1 MSESKW
7 TPGPWFVSG
16 VRFKMNGGEWL
27 SVNRY
32 DEQTKKDENIALA
45 GYDPRNGAG
54 TADARL
60 ISASPDLADVVET
73 RPVLP
78 DIAQFLNS
86 EIAREVTAEFPDI
99 VAFLGNF
106 AAWDDRARA
115 ALSRAKGETT

>member
-60 ISASPDLADVVET
+60 IAAAPDLAEALEKLITAVEESCRT
-73 RPVLP
+73 VDR
-78 DIAQFLNS
+78 QFIQL
-86 EIAREVTAEFPDI
+86 EIDT
-99 VAFLGNF
+99 
-106 AAWDDRARA
+106 ARA
-115 ALSRAKGETT
+115 ALSRAKGGTQ

>member
-1 MSESKW
+1 MSESRW
-7 TPGPWFVSG
+7 TKGPWFIEDTFADGDSSFT
-16 VRFKMNGGEWL
+16 VRSDHWL
-27 SVNRY
+27 VAIRVDY
-32 DEQTKKDENIALA
+32 DAN
-45 GYDPRNGAG
+45 
-54 TADARL
+54 ARL

-78 DIAQFLNS
+78 DIAPFFNS
-86 EIAREVTAEFPDI
+86 EIALKVTAEFPDI